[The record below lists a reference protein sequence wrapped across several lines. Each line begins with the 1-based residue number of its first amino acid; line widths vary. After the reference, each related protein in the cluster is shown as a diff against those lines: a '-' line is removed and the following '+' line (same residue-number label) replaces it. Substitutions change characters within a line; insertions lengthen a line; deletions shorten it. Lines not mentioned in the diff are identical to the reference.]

1 MIILVEQKFPTQKT
15 SIIIFVCSVL
25 DLLYLLNQFIKIVFS
40 AINVMPAG

>member
-15 SIIIFVCSVL
+15 SIIFVCSVL